1 MRKEIEKQE
10 DVALCRVGQ
19 WWTKTSS
26 PCNMINALDCLRW
39 PVHVITFRF
48 ALHLILNW
56 MDARE
61 CQTARRYLV
70 LQVWH
75 WLLISVV
82 SFPYPRDMNQDLYFH
97 KTVTAMYTHNLWD
110 VLVPLALKTL
120 NSDDVHAS
128 NSSPVSRGN
137 RQKARAKHRG
147 SISLVSIQFKK
158 PSVPW
163 RQSSLICWTPF
174 PSNFQNGD
182 QAV

>member
-1 MRKEIEKQE
+1 MSKEKEKQE
-10 DVALCRVGQ
+10 DVALCRIGQ

-26 PCNMINALDCLRW
+26 PCGMINVLDSLRW
-39 PVHVITFRF
+39 PVHVITFLF

-61 CQTARRYLV
+61 CQTARCYLV
-70 LQVWH
+70 LHVWH

-82 SFPYPRDMNQDLYFH
+82 PFPYSRDMNQDLYFH
-97 KTVTAMYTHNLWD
+97 KTVTVMYTHHLWD

-120 NSDDVHAS
+120 NSGDVHAS

-137 RQKARAKHRG
+137 RQKHRAKDRG
-147 SISLVSIQFKK
+147 SISLVSIRFKK

-174 PSNFQNGD
+174 PSHFHNRD
-182 QAV
+182 KAM

>member
-1 MRKEIEKQE
+1 MNQNLKSKWYDQCFRLSE
-10 DVALCRVGQ
+10 
-19 WWTKTSS
+19 
-26 PCNMINALDCLRW
+26 W
-39 PVHVITFRF
+39 PVQVITFCF

-61 CQTARRYLV
+61 CQTARWYLV

-82 SFPYPRDMNQDLYFH
+82 SFPYPRDMNQELYFH
-97 KTVTAMYTHNLWD
+97 KTVTAMYRHHLWD

-120 NSDDVHAS
+120 NSGDVHAS
-128 NSSPVSRGN
+128 NSSPGSRGN
-137 RQKARAKHRG
+137 RQKHSAKHRG

-158 PSVPW
+158 SSVPW

-174 PSNFQNGD
+174 PSHFQNRD
-182 QAV
+182 KAM